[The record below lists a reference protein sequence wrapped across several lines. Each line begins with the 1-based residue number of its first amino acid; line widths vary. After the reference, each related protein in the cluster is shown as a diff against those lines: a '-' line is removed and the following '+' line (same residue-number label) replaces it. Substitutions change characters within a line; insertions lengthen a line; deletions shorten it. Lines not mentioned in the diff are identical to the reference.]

1 MVAWELI
8 GVPNAVWEE
17 LSQRI
22 AREAGI
28 PAEYLILCAVHDH
41 SAPAPLGIYGNDS
54 PKSAAYTKQVEDATV
69 EAIRKAKERLE
80 PAKIGIGTGKAYV
93 NVNRRE
99 YSRDN
104 GWWLGYNPEGPSDK
118 TVTVIRFDALS
129 GKPIALLI
137 NYAVHAVVMGGE
149 NYQVSGDLAG
159 ATSRQVEN
167 YYRGKPEDAP
177 RDDAGPAIQL
187 HSEET
192 SENVVALWTSGAAGD
207 QNPISLARDSDFT
220 MAEALGRILGEEAVR
235 VARAIHT
242 TDQAKIYA
250 KQQVVTCPGRKLEP
264 GPVPHKGEYKWLDS
278 DPVSIRLSLLTI
290 DDIAV
295 AGVSGE
301 VMTMIN
307 EHLKR
312 KLPTRQ
318 TVMVTHANGSSGY
331 IPDDSAFEQVSYEIT
346 TSRLKPGCAEN
357 AIVDGF
363 LNLMQQH

>member
-8 GVPNAVWEE
+8 GVPNAVWEA

-41 SAPAPLGIYGNDS
+41 SAPAPLGMYGNDS
-54 PKSAAYTKQVEDATV
+54 PRSAAYTKQVEDATV
-69 EAIRKAKERLE
+69 EAIRKAKERLQ
-80 PAKIGIGTGKAYV
+80 PAKVGIGTGKVYA
-93 NVNRRE
+93 NINRRE

-192 SENVVALWTSGAAGD
+192 SENVVALWTSGM
-207 QNPISLARDSDFT
+207 SSSDGSE
-220 MAEALGRILGEEAVR
+220 MVS
-235 VARAIHT
+235 
-242 TDQAKIYA
+242 
-250 KQQVVTCPGRKLEP
+250 
-264 GPVPHKGEYKWLDS
+264 PVC
-278 DPVSIRLSLLTI
+278 
-290 DDIAV
+290 
-295 AGVSGE
+295 
-301 VMTMIN
+301 
-307 EHLKR
+307 
-312 KLPTRQ
+312 LPAPST
-318 TVMVTHANGSSGY
+318 
-331 IPDDSAFEQVSYEIT
+331 P
-346 TSRLKPGCAEN
+346 
-357 AIVDGF
+357 
-363 LNLMQQH
+363 